1 MENVIEGSF
10 TSVCNGQD
18 CTDSMDGMQS
28 ILITKQLIY
37 PYFILAHQYFG
48 MTTFY
53 PSIRFTFGLPEL
65 APDDE
70 VVIFSIRIKQNVSCR
85 LIIEDKLK

>member
-1 MENVIEGSF
+1 MENVIDGSY
-10 TSVCNGQD
+10 TLVCNGQD
-18 CTDSMDGMQS
+18 CTDFMDGMQFI
-28 ILITKQLIY
+28 ILITKQLII
-37 PYFILAHQYFG
+37 FHILAHQYFG

-85 LIIEDKLK
+85 LIIEDKQK

>member
-1 MENVIEGSF
+1 MGRIALIIWM
-10 TSVCNGQD
+10 VCNA
-18 CTDSMDGMQS
+18 SFFA
-28 ILITKQLIY
+28 KQLII
-37 PYFILAHQYFG
+37 FHVLAHQYFG

-70 VVIFSIRIKQNVSCR
+70 VVVFSIRIKQNVSCR
-85 LIIEDKLK
+85 LIIEDKQK